1 MVTVVWSM
9 FLPGHMSHHSHFGD
23 PQDIC
28 TIGDAAVMGRDCG
41 YTIFFLVTLGL
52 IQKATLAFF
61 LLLKIFRCN

>member
-41 YTIFFLVTLGL
+41 YTLFFFSYTWSHTKGNSSILPF
-52 IQKATLAFF
+52 A
-61 LLLKIFRCN
+61 